1 MGFLDLLFGEKIIK
15 TDDFFGRIESDKT
28 RKKDLTK
35 TLSWNFYKKIKPF
48 SKETF
53 FILEGDYNNINST
66 QKLEVQKFIENFDSL
81 HSLEIDKL
89 LLFNTEFA
97 KFKNWRSEY
106 YISFIG
112 SLHNSN
118 TDFEINLEGL
128 DESNELYFFVELR
141 NGVVKNITV

>member
-35 TLSWNFYKKIKPF
+35 TVNWNFYKKIKPF

-66 QKLEVQKFIENFDSL
+66 QKLEVQKFM
-81 HSLEIDKL
+81 
-89 LLFNTEFA
+89 
-97 KFKNWRSEY
+97 
-106 YISFIG
+106 
-112 SLHNSN
+112 
-118 TDFEINLEGL
+118 
-128 DESNELYFFVELR
+128 
-141 NGVVKNITV
+141 NILTLCILWK

>member
-15 TDDFFGRIESDKT
+15 TDTFFGRIESDKT

-53 FILEGDYNNINST
+53 FILEGNYNNINST
-66 QKLEVQKFIENFDSL
+66 QKLKVEKFIENFDSW
-81 HSLEIDKL
+81 HSFEIDKL
-89 LLFNTEFA
+89 LLSDTEFA
-97 KFKNWRSEY
+97 KFENWRSEY

-118 TDFEINLEGL
+118 TDFEINFEAL
-128 DESNELYFFVELR
+128 DENNELYFIVELR
-141 NGVVKNITV
+141 NGILKNVTV

>member
-53 FILEGDYNNINST
+53 FILEGDYNYINST

>member
-1 MGFLDLLFGEKIIK
+1 MGFLDVLFGEKIIK